1 MRVSHIIMIAN
12 QEKATYEEGLVYQT
26 GIILMV
32 QFDPSFEEYVAWVE
46 SAGKRILIPASELE
60 LFSIRG
66 NLNHYVGQS
75 VTFVEYRFDAKRQL
89 HIGSCRPVKVQQR
102 EQLIEKLEAG
112 QTFEATVVKFV
123 YFGAYLVID
132 GVRVTLRNQ
141 DFSDDYTTVG
151 DIYEVGDCLKV
162 RLQRINQNRK
172 INVEAIDRHQTTS
185 SITIADFEPQTVVY
199 GLIRSIKSW
208 GCFVN
213 IAPNLD
219 AICPIPSQFKVSEGM
234 KVAFKINQVR
244 ISESKVRGKIVR
256 IIDALN

>member
-1 MRVSHIIMIAN
+1 MIAS
-12 QEKATYEEGLVYQT
+12 QENDAYKKELSYQA

-46 SAGKRILIPASELE
+46 SEGKRILIPASELE

-66 NLNHYVGQS
+66 NLNHYVGQQ
-75 VTFVEYRFDAKRQL
+75 VTFVDYRFDTKRNL
-89 HIGSCRPVKVQQR
+89 YIGSCRPVK
-102 EQLIEKLEAG
+102 EQLRDQLIKALELG
-112 QTFEATVVKFV
+112 ETFEATVTRLV
-123 YFGAYLVID
+123 YFGAYLTIN
-132 GVRVTLRNQ
+132 GVRVILRNQ

-151 DIYEVGDCLKV
+151 DIHEVGDKIKV
-162 RLQRINQNRK
+162 RLHRINQNQK
-172 INVEAIDRHQTTS
+172 INVEVVERHQTAS

-219 AICPIPSQFKVSEGM
+219 AICPIPSQFKVYEGM

-256 IIDALN
+256 IIDVSS